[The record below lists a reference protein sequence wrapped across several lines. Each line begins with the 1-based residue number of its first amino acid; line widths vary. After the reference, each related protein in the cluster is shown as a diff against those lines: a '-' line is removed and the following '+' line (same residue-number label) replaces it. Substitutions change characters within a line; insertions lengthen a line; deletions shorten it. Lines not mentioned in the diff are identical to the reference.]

1 MAIFHLEFKIV
12 KRSEGMSS
20 CRKAA
25 YHNRSRITDDRT
37 GNTYD
42 FSHRSDLFHHQI
54 LAPVSAPAHIIES
67 STALWN
73 EVERVERQKDGQT
86 ARYFDVAIPC
96 ELTHD
101 DKIKLVVEYCQ
112 KNFVDNG
119 MIADIAFHDVDGN
132 NPHAHVMLTLKP
144 ISADGFGK
152 KERSWNDKK
161 NVILWRES
169 WSTLANR
176 YLEASGESERID
188 HRSIDAQHNEAL
200 ENAAITLDIEEK
212 ALWLAKATA
221 TSRPPMQRV
230 HRAKWNS
237 KQVQEQR
244 AAEQAVRNEMK
255 QEAQATYN
263 TFKGLDLQIVVDL
276 RSFTVSEMPEPVEIV
291 LPEIQP
297 RTEFSETG
305 SQSSS
310 SSEGKKPVLVAP
322 APHTRTKLKTPSSL
336 TTRAGKRAPVKSK
349 RKQVKPRQSGLFKR
363 FTLLVVEYIR
373 EKFVWAK
380 KKPVPVSVDA
390 DAEHDK
396 RIAEN
401 YVFDEVQGIY
411 VSRAEYERRAR
422 FNSDTYSPTKEE
434 IRRFPSR
441 PKEEQHKTDNDLDY
455 PPTPPSVSGK
465 SINHPSLKSSGFNK
479 IR

>member
-25 YHNRSRITDDRT
+25 YHARCRITDDRT

-54 LAPVSAPAHIIES
+54 LAPASAPSHIIES

-96 ELTHD
+96 ELNNE

-112 KNFVDNG
+112 KNFVDKG
-119 MIADIAFHDVDGN
+119 MIADIAFHDLDSN

-144 ISADGFGK
+144 ITADGFGK

-169 WSTLANR
+169 WSVIANR
-176 YLEASGESERID
+176 YLATTGSNERID
-188 HRSIDAQHNEAL
+188 HRSIDAQHTEAL
-200 ENAAITLDIEEK
+200 ENAAITLNVEEK

-237 KQVQEQR
+237 KHVQENR
-244 AAEQAVRNEMK
+244 AAEQAVRDEMK

-263 TFKGLDLQIVVDL
+263 TFKDLDLQIVVDL

-291 LPEIQP
+291 LPE
-297 RTEFSETG
+297 TG

-310 SSEGKKPVLVAP
+310 SEDQQPVLVAP
-322 APHTRTKLKTPSSL
+322 APHTRTKLKTPSSS
-336 TTRAGKRAPVKSK
+336 TARAVKRAPVKSN
-349 RKQVKPRQSGLFKR
+349 RKQVKPRQDGLFKR

-380 KKPVPVSVDA
+380 KKPAIPDV
-390 DAEHDK
+390 EHDK

-411 VSRAEYERRAR
+411 VPRAEHERRTR
-422 FNSDTYSPTKEE
+422 FNSDDYKPTKEE
-434 IRRFPSR
+434 IARFPSR
-441 PKEEQHKTDNDLDY
+441 PRQKQPETDNSMDLTSIISSKQIRKRPFPTLR
-455 PPTPPSVSGK
+455 PPGY
-465 SINHPSLKSSGFNK
+465 
-479 IR
+479 RDRE

>member
-25 YHNRSRITDDRT
+25 YHARCKITDDRT

-42 FSHRSDLFHHQI
+42 FSHRTDLFYHQI
-54 LAPVSAPAHIIES
+54 LAPVYAPTHIIES

-96 ELTHD
+96 ELNNK

-112 KNFVDNG
+112 KNFIDKG
-119 MIADIAFHDVDGN
+119 MIADIAFHDLDGN

-144 ISADGFGK
+144 ITADGFGK
-152 KERSWNDKK
+152 KDRSWNDKK

-169 WSTLANR
+169 WSVIANR
-176 YLEASGESERID
+176 YLAAAGSNERID
-188 HRSIDAQHNEAL
+188 HRSIDTQYNEAL
-200 ENAAITLDIEEK
+200 ENATITLDVEEK

-237 KQVQEQR
+237 RSVQKQR
-244 AAEQAVRNEMK
+244 AAEQAVRDEMK
-255 QEAQATYN
+255 QEAVATYSV
-263 TFKGLDLQIVVDL
+263 FKDLDLQIMVDL
-276 RSFTVSEMPEPVEIV
+276 NSFTVSHLPEPVEII
-291 LPEIQP
+291 L
-297 RTEFSETG
+297 TDTG

-310 SSEGKKPVLVAP
+310 STGQKPVLVAP
-322 APHTRTKLKTPSSL
+322 APHTRTKLKTPSYS
-336 TTRAGKRAPVKSK
+336 TASTIKRAPVKSK
-349 RKQVKPRQSGLFKR
+349 RKQVKPREDGIFKR
-363 FTLLVVEYIR
+363 FTLLVVEYIKER
-373 EKFVWAK
+373 FIWAK
-380 KKPVPVSVDA
+380 KKPAPVSV

-411 VSRAEYERRAR
+411 VSRTEYGKRAR
-422 FNSDTYSPTKEE
+422 FNSDTYSPTKDE

-441 PKEEQHKTDNDLDY
+441 PVKSVQFDVDLDY
-455 PPTPPSVSGK
+455 SPPVLPNKKPDISK
-465 SINHPSLKSSGFNK
+465 LKFMNFYD
-479 IR
+479 RRN

>member
-25 YHNRSRITDDRT
+25 YHARCRITDDRT

-42 FSHRSDLFHHQI
+42 FSPRTDLFYHQI
-54 LAPVSAPAHIIES
+54 LAPDSAPSHIIES
-67 STALWN
+67 STTLWN

-96 ELTHD
+96 ELSNE
-101 DKIKLVVEYCQ
+101 DKIKLVAEYCQ
-112 KNFVDNG
+112 KNFVDKG
-119 MIADIAFHDVDGN
+119 MIADIAFHDLNGG

-144 ISADGFGK
+144 ITADGFCK

-169 WSTLANR
+169 WSVIANR
-176 YLEASGESERID
+176 YLAAAGSNERID
-188 HRSIDAQHNEAL
+188 HRSIDAQQAEAL
-200 ENAAITLDIEEK
+200 ENATITLDVEEK
-212 ALWLAKATA
+212 ALWIAKATL

-237 KQVQEQR
+237 KSVQEKR
-244 AAEQAVRNEMK
+244 AAEQAVRDEMK

-263 TFKGLDLQIVVDL
+263 TFKDLDLQIVVDL

-291 LPEIQP
+291 LPE
-297 RTEFSETG
+297 TG

-310 SSEGKKPVLVAP
+310 SEEQQPVLVAP
-322 APHTRTKLKTPSSL
+322 TPHTRTTLKTPSS
-336 TTRAGKRAPVKSK
+336 TTARAVKRAPVKSK
-349 RKQVKPRQSGLFKR
+349 RKQVKPPQDGLFKR

-380 KKPVPVSVDA
+380 KKPAPVSVEA
-390 DAEHDK
+390 DHDK
-396 RIAEN
+396 RIAEK

-411 VSRAEYERRAR
+411 VPRAEHERRAR
-422 FNSDTYSPTKEE
+422 FNSDTYSPTPDE

-441 PKEEQHKTDNDLDY
+441 ATKDEVPDADFNHTPTLRTDNKNAL
-455 PPTPPSVSGK
+455 PKLKPSRFDRG
-465 SINHPSLKSSGFNK
+465 
-479 IR
+479 

>member
-25 YHNRSRITDDRT
+25 YHARCRITDDRT

-42 FSHRSDLFHHQI
+42 FSHRTDLFHHQI
-54 LAPVSAPAHIIES
+54 LSPDSAPSYIIES
-67 STALWN
+67 STTLWN

-86 ARYFDVAIPC
+86 ARYFDIAIPC
-96 ELTHD
+96 ELSNE
-101 DKIKLVVEYCQ
+101 DKIKLVAEYCQ
-112 KNFVDNG
+112 KNFVDKG
-119 MIADIAFHDVDGN
+119 MIADIAFHDLNGE

-144 ISADGFGK
+144 ITADGFGK

-169 WSTLANR
+169 WSVIANR
-176 YLEASGESERID
+176 YLTDAGSNECID
-188 HRSIDAQHNEAL
+188 HRSIDAQHSEAL
-200 ENAAITLDIEEK
+200 ENAAITLDVEEK
-212 ALWLAKATA
+212 ALWLAKATL

-237 KQVQEQR
+237 KQVQEKR
-244 AAEQAVRNEMK
+244 AAEQAIRDEMK

-263 TFKGLDLQIVVDL
+263 IFKDLDLQIVVDL
-276 RSFTVSEMPEPVEIV
+276 RSFTIYELSEPVEIV
-291 LPEIQP
+291 LPE
-297 RTEFSETG
+297 TST
-305 SQSSS
+305 QSSS
-310 SSEGKKPVLVAP
+310 SEDQQPVLVAP
-322 APHTRTKLKTPSSL
+322 APHARTKLKTPSSS
-336 TTRAGKRAPVKSK
+336 TARAVKRAPLKSK
-349 RKQVKPRQSGLFKR
+349 RKQVKPRQSDVFTR
-363 FTLLVVEYIR
+363 FTLLVIAYIK

-380 KKPVPVSVDA
+380 KKPVAPDVD
-390 DAEHDK
+390 HDK

-411 VSRAEYERRAR
+411 VPRAEHERRVK
-422 FNSDTYSPTKEE
+422 FNSDDYKPTKDE

-441 PKEEQHKTDNDLDY
+441 LTKPELPDSTLDY
-455 PPTPPSVSGK
+455 ISSHPTGLGQTAPTLR
-465 SINHPSLKSSGFNK
+465 HPKLYAHQRTKK
-479 IR
+479 E

>member
-25 YHNRSRITDDRT
+25 YHARCKITDDRT

-54 LAPVSAPAHIIES
+54 LAPASAPSHIIES

-96 ELTHD
+96 ELSND
-101 DKIKLVVEYCQ
+101 DKIKLVLDYCQ
-112 KNFVDNG
+112 KNFVDKG
-119 MIADIAFHDVDGN
+119 MIADIAFHDLDSQ
-132 NPHAHVMLTLKP
+132 NPHAHVILTLKP
-144 ISADGFGK
+144 ITADGFGK

-169 WSTLANR
+169 WATFSNR
-176 YLEASGESERID
+176 YLAAAGSNERID
-188 HRSIDAQHNEAL
+188 HRSIDTQHTEAL
-200 ENAAITLDIEEK
+200 ENAAITLDVEEK
-212 ALWLAKATA
+212 ALWISKATA
-221 TSRPPMQRV
+221 TSRPAMQRV

-237 KQVQEQR
+237 KSAQEKR
-244 AAEQAVRNEMK
+244 AAEQAVRDEMK
-255 QEAQATYN
+255 QEAVATYGV
-263 TFKGLDLQIVVDL
+263 FKDLDLQIVVDL
-276 RSFTVSEMPEPVEIV
+276 NSFTVSQLPEPVEII
-291 LPEIQP
+291 L
-297 RTEFSETG
+297 TDTG

-310 SSEGKKPVLVAP
+310 SEEQQPILVAP
-322 APHTRTKLKTPSSL
+322 APHTRTKLKAPSSS
-336 TTRAGKRAPVKSK
+336 TARAIKRAPVKSK
-349 RKQVKPRQSGLFKR
+349 RKQVKPREDGIFKR
-363 FTLLVVEYIR
+363 FTLLVVEYIKER
-373 EKFVWAK
+373 FVWAK
-380 KKPVPVSVDA
+380 KKPVAPDV
-390 DAEHDK
+390 EHDM

-411 VSRAEYERRAR
+411 VPRAEYERRAR
-422 FNSDTYSPTKEE
+422 FNSDTYSPTPDE

-441 PKEEQHKTDNDLDY
+441 LIKSAQSDSALDY
-455 PPTPPSVSGK
+455 MPTLTVDRKKSVPKLRPPDYRGRK
-465 SINHPSLKSSGFNK
+465 
-479 IR
+479 

>member
-25 YHNRSRITDDRT
+25 YHARCRITDERT

-54 LAPVSAPAHIIES
+54 LAPASAPSHIIEN

-96 ELTHD
+96 ELNNE

-112 KNFVDNG
+112 KNFVDKG
-119 MIADIAFHDVDGN
+119 MIADIAFHDLDGN

-144 ISADGFGK
+144 ITADGFGK

-161 NVILWRES
+161 NVILWREA
-169 WSTLANR
+169 WSALANR
-176 YLEASGESERID
+176 YLEASGVSERID
-188 HRSIDAQHNEAL
+188 HRSIEAQHNEAL
-200 ENAAITLDIEEK
+200 EHAAITLDAEEK

-221 TSRPPMQRV
+221 TSRPAMQRV

-237 KQVQEQR
+237 RSVQEKR
-244 AAEQAVRNEMK
+244 AAEQAVRDEMK
-255 QEAQATYN
+255 QEAQAPYSV
-263 TFKGLDLQIVVDL
+263 FKELDLQIVVDL
-276 RSFTVSEMPEPVEIV
+276 RSFTVSQLPKPVEII
-291 LPEIQP
+291 L
-297 RTEFSETG
+297 TDTG
-305 SQSSS
+305 SQSASP
-310 SSEGKKPVLVAP
+310 EGQKPVLVAP
-322 APHTRTKLKTPSSL
+322 APHTRTKLKTPSSS
-336 TTRAGKRAPVKSK
+336 TARAIKRAPVKSK

-363 FTLLVVEYIR
+363 FTLLVVGYIK
-373 EKFVWAK
+373 EKFIWAK
-380 KKPVPVSVDA
+380 KKPVASDV
-390 DAEHDK
+390 EHDK

-401 YVFDEVQGIY
+401 YVFDEVLGIY
-411 VSRAEYERRAR
+411 VPRAEYERRAR
-422 FNSDTYSPTKEE
+422 FNSDTYSPTPDE

-441 PKEEQHKTDNDLDY
+441 PKEEQHKADNNLDY
-455 PPTPPSVSGK
+455 TPTPPQVSGK
-465 SINHPSLKSSGFNK
+465 NRNHPSLKPPGFNK
-479 IR
+479 DR

>member
-25 YHNRSRITDDRT
+25 YHARCRITDDRT

-42 FSHRSDLFHHQI
+42 FSHRTDLFHHQI
-54 LAPVSAPAHIIES
+54 LAPASAPAHIIES
-67 STALWN
+67 STTLWN

-96 ELTHD
+96 ELNNE

-112 KNFVDNG
+112 KNFVDKG
-119 MIADIAFHDVDGN
+119 MIADIAFHDLNGG

-144 ISADGFGK
+144 ITGDGFGK

-169 WSTLANR
+169 WSVIANR
-176 YLEASGESERID
+176 YLTAAGSNERID
-188 HRSIDAQHNEAL
+188 HRSIEVQHSEAL
-200 ENAAITLDIEEK
+200 ENAAITMDAEEK

-221 TSRPPMQRV
+221 TSRPAMQRV

-237 KQVQEQR
+237 RSVQEKR
-244 AAEQAVRNEMK
+244 AAEQAVRDEMK
-255 QEAQATYN
+255 QEAQATYSV
-263 TFKGLDLQIVVDL
+263 FKDLDLQIVVDL
-276 RSFTVSEMPEPVEIV
+276 RSFTVSQLPEPVEIV

-305 SQSSS
+305 SQSA
-310 SSEGKKPVLVAP
+310 SSEDQKPVLVAP
-322 APHTRTKLKTPSSL
+322 APHTRTKLKTPLSS
-336 TTRAGKRAPVKSK
+336 TASMVKRAPVKK
-349 RKQVKPRQSGLFKR
+349 VRPRQDGIFKR
-363 FTLLVVEYIR
+363 FTLLVVEYIK

-380 KKPVPVSVDA
+380 KKPAPVSVDA
-390 DAEHDK
+390 DHDK

-401 YVFDEVQGIY
+401 YVFDEVKGIY
-411 VSRAEYERRAR
+411 VPRIEYERRAR
-422 FNSDTYSPTKEE
+422 FNSDTYSPTPNEV
-434 IRRFPSR
+434 RRFPSR
-441 PKEEQHKTDNDLDY
+441 LKQEKPEADKNQILAPSIPREQVRNSNYSRLV
-455 PPTPPSVSGK
+455 PP
-465 SINHPSLKSSGFNK
+465 GF
-479 IR
+479 RGRDS

>member
-42 FSHRSDLFHHQI
+42 FSHRTDLFHHLI

-67 STALWN
+67 SSTLWN

-86 ARYFDVAIPC
+86 VRYFDVAIPC
-96 ELTHD
+96 ELNNE

-112 KNFVDNG
+112 KNFVDKG
-119 MIADIAFHDVDGN
+119 MIADIAFHDLDSG

-144 ISADGFGK
+144 ITAAGFGK

-169 WSTLANR
+169 WSVIANR
-176 YLEASGESERID
+176 YLAAAGSNERID
-188 HRSIDAQHNEAL
+188 HRSIDTQYNEAL
-200 ENAAITLDIEEK
+200 ENAIITLDVEEK
-212 ALWLAKATA
+212 ALWIAKAA
-221 TSRPPMQRV
+221 LTSRPAMQRIP
-230 HRAKWNS
+230 RAKWNS
-237 KQVQEQR
+237 QTAQKQR
-244 AAEQAVRNEMK
+244 AAEQAVRDEMK
-255 QEAQATYN
+255 QEAVATYGV
-263 TFKGLDLQIVVDL
+263 FKDLDLQIVVDL
-276 RSFTVSEMPEPVEIV
+276 NSFTVSQLPEPVEII
-291 LPEIQP
+291 L
-297 RTEFSETG
+297 TDTG
-305 SQSSS
+305 SKS
-310 SSEGKKPVLVAP
+310 SSEGQKPVLVAP
-322 APHTRTKLKTPSSL
+322 APHTRTKLKTPSFPFPTAS
-336 TTRAGKRAPVKSK
+336 TVKRAPVKSK
-349 RKQVKPRQSGLFKR
+349 RRKVKPQKESIFKR
-363 FTLLVVEYIR
+363 FTLLVVDFFKERFI
-373 EKFVWAK
+373 WAK
-380 KKPVPVSVDA
+380 KKPAPVSM

-411 VSRAEYERRAR
+411 VLRSDHEKRLR
-422 FNSDTYSPTKEE
+422 FNSDTYRPTKDE

-441 PKEEQHKTDNDLDY
+441 AKNEKSMAVNNMDFPSQDSQIKPSNIKVDNPKLR
-455 PPTPPSVSGK
+455 P
-465 SINHPSLKSSGFNK
+465 
-479 IR
+479 

>member
-25 YHNRSRITDDRT
+25 YHARCRITDERT

-42 FSHRSDLFHHQI
+42 FSHRTDLFHHQI
-54 LAPVSAPAHIIES
+54 LAPASAPSHIIES

-73 EVERVERQKDGQT
+73 EVESVERQKDGQT

-96 ELTHD
+96 ELSNKN
-101 DKIKLVVEYCQ
+101 KIKLVIEYCQ
-112 KNFVDNG
+112 KNFADKG
-119 MIADIAFHDVDGN
+119 MIADIVFHDLDGK

-144 ISADGFGK
+144 ITADGFGK

-169 WSTLANR
+169 WSTLTND
-176 YLEASGESERID
+176 YLEAAGTEERID
-188 HRSIDAQHNEAL
+188 HRSIDTQFNEAL
-200 ENAAITLDIEEK
+200 GNATITLDVEEK
-212 ALWLAKATA
+212 ALWLAKATL
-221 TSRPPMQRV
+221 TSRPAMQRI

-237 KQVQEQR
+237 RSAQKKR
-244 AAEQAVRNEMK
+244 AAEQAVRDDAKN
-255 QEAQATYN
+255 EAQATYRV
-263 TFKGLDLQIVVDL
+263 FKVLDQQIVVDL
-276 RSFTVSEMPEPVEIV
+276 RSFTVSELPDPVEIK
-291 LPEIQP
+291 LP
-297 RTEFSETG
+297 ETG

-310 SSEGKKPVLVAP
+310 SENQKLVLVAP
-322 APHTRTKLKTPSSL
+322 APQTPTKLKTASSS
-336 TTRAGKRAPVKSK
+336 TAKVVKRVPVKSK
-349 RKQVKPRQSGLFKR
+349 RKQVKPRQSGVFKR

-373 EKFVWAK
+373 EKFVWGK
-380 KKPVPVSVDA
+380 KKPATVSVDA
-390 DAEHDK
+390 DHDK

-411 VSRAEYERRAR
+411 VPRAEHEKRVR
-422 FNSDTYSPTKEE
+422 FNSDTFSPTPDE

-441 PKEEQHKTDNDLDY
+441 PIKPAQLDSDLDY
-455 PPTPPSVSGK
+455 IPTLEIDRKKPVPKLKPPGYQ
-465 SINHPSLKSSGFNK
+465 
-479 IR
+479 

>member
-73 EVERVERQKDGQT
+73 EVEKVERQKDGQT

-96 ELTHD
+96 ELNNE

-112 KNFVDNG
+112 KNFVDKG
-119 MIADIAFHDVDGN
+119 MIADIAFHDLDGN

-144 ISADGFGK
+144 ITADGFGK

-169 WSTLANR
+169 WSALAND
-176 YLEASGESERID
+176 YLEAAGTEERID
-188 HRSIDAQHNEAL
+188 HRSIDAQHAEAL
-200 ENAAITLDIEEK
+200 ENAAITLDVEEK
-212 ALWLAKATA
+212 ALWLAKATL

-237 KQVQEQR
+237 KHVQENR
-244 AAEQAVRNEMK
+244 AAEQAVRDEMK
-255 QEAQATYN
+255 QEAQATYSV
-263 TFKGLDLQIVVDL
+263 FKDLDLQIVVDL
-276 RSFTVSEMPEPVEIV
+276 RSFTVSQLPEPVEIV

-297 RTEFSETG
+297 RKEFSETG
-305 SQSSS
+305 SQSA
-310 SSEGKKPVLVAP
+310 SSEDQKPVLVAP
-322 APHTRTKLKTPSSL
+322 APHTRTKLKNPSFP
-336 TTRAGKRAPVKSK
+336 TTSTVKRAPVKSK
-349 RKQVKPRQSGLFKR
+349 RKQVKPRQSGVFKR
-363 FTLLVVEYIR
+363 FTLLVVEYIK

-380 KKPVPVSVDA
+380 KKPAPISV

-396 RIAEN
+396 RIADN

-411 VSRAEYERRAR
+411 VPRAEYETRAK
-422 FNSDTYSPTKEE
+422 FNSEDYKPTTDE
-434 IRRFPSR
+434 ITRFPSR
-441 PKEEQHKTDNDLDY
+441 QRKESLADYDLDY
-455 PPTPPSVSGK
+455 LPK
-465 SINHPSLKSSGFNK
+465 NSSAKIFFAPRFRYKALHDTKNK
-479 IR
+479 

>member
-25 YHNRSRITDDRT
+25 YHARCRITDDRT

-42 FSHRSDLFHHQI
+42 FSHRTDLFYHQI
-54 LAPVSAPAHIIES
+54 LAPDSAPSHIIES
-67 STALWN
+67 STTLWN

-86 ARYFDVAIPC
+86 VRYFDVAIPC
-96 ELTHD
+96 ELSNE
-101 DKIKLVVEYCQ
+101 DKIKLVAEYCQ
-112 KNFVDNG
+112 KNFVDKG
-119 MIADIAFHDVDGN
+119 MIADIAFHDLNGG

-144 ISADGFGK
+144 ITADGFCK

-169 WSTLANR
+169 WSVIANR
-176 YLEASGESERID
+176 YLAAAGSNERID
-188 HRSIDAQHNEAL
+188 HRSIDAQHAEAL
-200 ENAAITLDIEEK
+200 ENATITLDVEEK
-212 ALWLAKATA
+212 ALWLAKATL

-237 KQVQEQR
+237 KSVQEKR
-244 AAEQAVRNEMK
+244 AAEQAVRDEMK

-263 TFKGLDLQIVVDL
+263 TFKDLDLQIVVDL

-291 LPEIQP
+291 LPE
-297 RTEFSETG
+297 TG

-310 SSEGKKPVLVAP
+310 SEEQQPVLVAP
-322 APHTRTKLKTPSSL
+322 TPHTRTTLKTPSS
-336 TTRAGKRAPVKSK
+336 TTARAVKRAPVKSK
-349 RKQVKPRQSGLFKR
+349 RKQVKPRQDGLFKR

-380 KKPVPVSVDA
+380 KKPAPVSVEA
-390 DAEHDK
+390 DHDK
-396 RIAEN
+396 RIAEK

-411 VSRAEYERRAR
+411 VPRAEHERRAR
-422 FNSDTYSPTKEE
+422 FNSDTYSPTPDE

-441 PKEEQHKTDNDLDY
+441 ATKDEVPDADFNHTPTLRTDNKNAL
-455 PPTPPSVSGK
+455 PKLKPSRFDRG
-465 SINHPSLKSSGFNK
+465 
-479 IR
+479 

>member
-25 YHNRSRITDDRT
+25 YHARCRITDDRT

-42 FSHRSDLFHHQI
+42 FSHRTDLFHNLI

-96 ELTHD
+96 ELSNE

-112 KNFVDNG
+112 KNFVDKG
-119 MIADIAFHDVDGN
+119 MIADIAFHDLNGG

-144 ISADGFGK
+144 ITADGFGK

-169 WSTLANR
+169 WSVITNR
-176 YLEASGESERID
+176 YLTAAGSNERID
-188 HRSIDAQHNEAL
+188 HRSIDTQYNEAL
-200 ENAAITLDIEEK
+200 ENAAITLDVEEK
-212 ALWLAKATA
+212 ALWLAKATL
-221 TSRPPMQRV
+221 TCRPAMQRV

-237 KQVQEQR
+237 KSAQKKR
-244 AAEQAVRNEMK
+244 AAEQAVRDEIK
-255 QEAQATYN
+255 QEAQATYH
-263 TFKGLDLQIVVDL
+263 TFKELDQQIVVDL
-276 RSFTVSEMPEPVEIV
+276 RSFTVSEMSEPVEIV
-291 LPEIQP
+291 LPE
-297 RTEFSETG
+297 TG

-310 SSEGKKPVLVAP
+310 SEGQKPVLVAP
-322 APHTRTKLKTPSSL
+322 APHIRTKLKTPSSS
-336 TTRAGKRAPVKSK
+336 TASTVKRAPVKSK
-349 RKQVKPRQSGLFKR
+349 RKQVKPRQSNVFKR
-363 FTLLVVEYIR
+363 FTLLVVEYIK
-373 EKFVWAK
+373 EKFIWAR
-380 KKPVPVSVDA
+380 KKPSPVSVDT
-390 DAEHDK
+390 EHDK
-396 RIAEN
+396 RIADN

-411 VSRAEYERRAR
+411 VPRAEHERRAR

-434 IRRFPSR
+434 ITRFPSR
-441 PKEEQHKTDNDLDY
+441 PQCESIDNDPDY
-455 PPTPPSVSGK
+455 VPRLQANKNNVIPKMKPPTYY
-465 SINHPSLKSSGFNK
+465 
-479 IR
+479 

>member
-42 FSHRSDLFHHQI
+42 FSHRTDLFHHLI
-54 LAPVSAPAHIIES
+54 LAPVSAPAHIIKS

-96 ELTHD
+96 ELNNE

-112 KNFVDNG
+112 KNFVDKG
-119 MIADIAFHDVDGN
+119 MIADIAFHDLNGE

-144 ISADGFGK
+144 ITADGFGK

-169 WSTLANR
+169 WSVIANR
-176 YLEASGESERID
+176 YLTAAGSNERID
-188 HRSIDAQHNEAL
+188 HRSIDAQHAEAL
-200 ENAAITLDIEEK
+200 ENAAITLDVEEK
-212 ALWLAKATA
+212 ALWFAKATL

-237 KQVQEQR
+237 KSVQEKR
-244 AAEQAVRNEMK
+244 AAEQAVRDEMK

-263 TFKGLDLQIVVDL
+263 TFRDLDLQIVVDL
-276 RSFTVSEMPEPVEIV
+276 RSFTVSELSEPIEIV
-291 LPEIQP
+291 LP
-297 RTEFSETG
+297 ETG

-310 SSEGKKPVLVAP
+310 EGQKPVLVSP
-322 APHTRTKLKTPSSL
+322 APHTRTTLKTPSS
-336 TTRAGKRAPVKSK
+336 TAARVVKRAPVKSK
-349 RKQVKPRQSGLFKR
+349 RNQVKPRQSGVFKR
-363 FTLLVVEYIR
+363 FTLLVIEYIK
-373 EKFVWAK
+373 EKFIWAK
-380 KKPVPVSVDA
+380 KKPVSPDVD
-390 DAEHDK
+390 HDK

-401 YVFDEVQGIY
+401 YVFDEVLGIF
-411 VSRAEYERRAR
+411 VPRANYERRAR
-422 FNSDTYSPTKEE
+422 FNSDTYSPTPDE
-434 IRRFPSR
+434 IRRFPNR
-441 PKEEQHKTDNDLDY
+441 PIKPTKLDSDLDY
-455 PPTPPSVSGK
+455 IPTLAADRRPPALQLKPPSFK
-465 SINHPSLKSSGFNK
+465 AD
-479 IR
+479 

>member
-25 YHNRSRITDDRT
+25 YHVRCRITDDRT

-42 FSHRSDLFHHQI
+42 FSHRTDLFHHQI
-54 LAPVSAPAHIIES
+54 LAPVSAPAHIIDS

-73 EVERVERQKDGQT
+73 EVEKVERQKDGQT

-96 ELTHD
+96 ELNNE

-112 KNFVDNG
+112 KNFVDKG
-119 MIADIAFHDVDGN
+119 MIADIAFHDLDGK

-144 ISADGFGK
+144 ITPDGFGK

-169 WSTLANR
+169 WSVIANR
-176 YLEASGESERID
+176 YLAAVGSSERID
-188 HRSIDAQHNEAL
+188 HRSIDTQYNEAL
-200 ENAAITLDIEEK
+200 ENATITLDVEEK
-212 ALWLAKATA
+212 ALWLAKATL
-221 TSRPPMQRV
+221 TCRPAMQRV

-237 KQVQEQR
+237 KSAQKER

-255 QEAQATYN
+255 QEAQATCR
-263 TFKGLDLQIVVDL
+263 TFKDLDQQIVVDL
-276 RSFTVSEMPEPVEIV
+276 RSFTVFELPEPVEIV
-291 LPEIQP
+291 LPE
-297 RTEFSETG
+297 TG

-310 SSEGKKPVLVAP
+310 SEEQQPVLVAP
-322 APHTRTKLKTPSSL
+322 APHTRTKLKTPSSS
-336 TTRAGKRAPVKSK
+336 TTRAVKHAPVKSK
-349 RKQVKPRQSGLFKR
+349 WKQVKPRQSDVFTR
-363 FTLLVVEYIR
+363 FTLLVIAYIK

-380 KKPVPVSVDA
+380 KKPVAPDVD
-390 DAEHDK
+390 HDK

-411 VSRAEYERRAR
+411 VPRAEHERRVK
-422 FNSDTYSPTKEE
+422 FNSDDYKPTKDE

-441 PKEEQHKTDNDLDY
+441 LTKPELPDSTLDY
-455 PPTPPSVSGK
+455 ISAHPTGLEPTAPTLR
-465 SINHPSLKSSGFNK
+465 HPKLYAHQRTKNE
-479 IR
+479 

>member
-25 YHNRSRITDDRT
+25 YHARCRITDERT

-86 ARYFDVAIPC
+86 ARYFDIAIPC
-96 ELTHD
+96 ELSNQ

-112 KNFVDNG
+112 KNFVDKG
-119 MIADIAFHDVDGN
+119 MIADIAFHDLDGN
-132 NPHAHVMLTLKP
+132 NPHVHVMLTLKP
-144 ISADGFGK
+144 ITADGFGK

-169 WSTLANR
+169 WSVIANR
-176 YLEASGESERID
+176 YLTAAGSNERID
-188 HRSIDAQHNEAL
+188 HRSIDTQYNEAL
-200 ENAAITLDIEEK
+200 ENATITLDVEEK
-212 ALWLAKATA
+212 ALWLAKATLA
-221 TSRPPMQRV
+221 SRPPMQRI

-237 KQVQEQR
+237 KSAQKKR
-244 AAEQAVRNEMK
+244 AAEQAVRDGMK
-255 QEAQATYN
+255 KEAQATYN
-263 TFKGLDLQIVVDL
+263 TFKDLDLQIVVDL
-276 RSFTVSEMPEPVEIV
+276 RSFTVSELPEPVEIV
-291 LPEIQP
+291 LPE
-297 RTEFSETG
+297 TG

-310 SSEGKKPVLVAP
+310 SEEQQPVLVTP
-322 APHTRTKLKTPSSL
+322 APHTRTKLKTPSSS
-336 TTRAGKRAPVKSK
+336 TTRAIKRAPVKSQ
-349 RKQVKPRQSGLFKR
+349 RKHVEPRQTGVFKR
-363 FTLLVVEYIR
+363 FTLLVMEYIR

-380 KKPVPVSVDA
+380 KKPVPVPVE
-390 DAEHDK
+390 AEHDK

-411 VSRAEYERRAR
+411 VQRAEHERRAR
-422 FNSDTYSPTKEE
+422 FNSDDYKPTKEE
-434 IRRFPSR
+434 ITRFPSR
-441 PKEEQHKTDNDLDY
+441 QKHELPHVASSVALTPSIQHEQVTNRTPRLTPNKRHK
-455 PPTPPSVSGK
+455 SRSC
-465 SINHPSLKSSGFNK
+465 
-479 IR
+479 

>member
-25 YHNRSRITDDRT
+25 YHARCRITDDRT

-42 FSHRSDLFHHQI
+42 FSHRTDLFHHLI
-54 LAPVSAPAHIIES
+54 LAPISAPAHIIENS
-67 STALWN
+67 SSLWN
-73 EVERVERQKDGQT
+73 EVERGERQKDGQT

-96 ELTHD
+96 ELCNE
-101 DKIKLVVEYCQ
+101 DKIKLVAEYCQ
-112 KNFVDNG
+112 KNFVDKG
-119 MIADIAFHDVDGN
+119 MIADIAFHDLDGQ

-144 ISADGFGK
+144 ITTDGFGK

-169 WSTLANR
+169 WSVIANR
-176 YLEASGESERID
+176 YLAAAGSNERID
-188 HRSIDAQHNEAL
+188 HRSIDTQYNEAL
-200 ENAAITLDIEEK
+200 ENATITLDLEEK

-221 TSRPPMQRV
+221 TSRPPMQRIP
-230 HRAKWNS
+230 RAKWNS
-237 KQVQEQR
+237 QTAQKQR
-244 AAEQAVRNEMK
+244 AVEQAVRDEMK

-263 TFKGLDLQIVVDL
+263 TFKDLDLQIVVDL
-276 RSFTVSEMPEPVEIV
+276 RSFTVSELPEPVEII
-291 LPEIQP
+291 LTEI
-297 RTEFSETG
+297 G

-310 SSEGKKPVLVAP
+310 SEGQKPVLVAP
-322 APHTRTKLKTPSSL
+322 APHTRTKLKTSPSP
-336 TTRAGKRAPVKSK
+336 TARAVKCAPVKSK
-349 RKQVKPRQSGLFKR
+349 RKQVKPRQSGVFKR
-363 FTLLVVEYIR
+363 FTLLVVEYIK
-373 EKFVWAK
+373 EKFVLAR
-380 KKPVPVSVDA
+380 KKPAPISVDT
-390 DAEHDK
+390 EHDK

-411 VSRAEYERRAR
+411 VPRAEHERRDR

-441 PKEEQHKTDNDLDY
+441 PIKPVQPDDDLDY
-455 PPTPPSVSGK
+455 IPAPLPPQTLNAPKLTPHK
-465 SINHPSLKSSGFNK
+465 FLYNRK
-479 IR
+479 

>member
-25 YHNRSRITDDRT
+25 YHNRSRITDERT

-42 FSHRSDLFHHQI
+42 FSHRTDLFHHQI
-54 LAPVSAPAHIIES
+54 LAPISAPTHIIES

-96 ELTHD
+96 ELSNE

-112 KNFVDNG
+112 KNFVDKG
-119 MIADIAFHDVDGN
+119 MIADIAFHNLDSN

-144 ISADGFGK
+144 ITVDGFGK

-169 WSTLANR
+169 WSVIANR
-176 YLEASGESERID
+176 YLTAAGSNERID
-188 HRSIDAQHNEAL
+188 HRSIDAQHAEAL

-212 ALWLAKATA
+212 ALWLAKATL

-237 KQVQEQR
+237 KHVQENR
-244 AAEQAVRNEMK
+244 AAEQAVRDEMK

-263 TFKGLDLQIVVDL
+263 TFKDLDLQIVVDL

-291 LPEIQP
+291 LPE
-297 RTEFSETG
+297 TG

-310 SSEGKKPVLVAP
+310 SEEQQLVLLAA
-322 APHTRTKLKTPSSL
+322 APHTRTKLKTPSSS
-336 TTRAGKRAPVKSK
+336 TASAVKRTPVKSK
-349 RKQVKPRQSGLFKR
+349 WKQVKPRQSNVFKR
-363 FTLLVVEYIR
+363 FALLVVDYIR

-380 KKPVPVSVDA
+380 KKPVDPDV
-390 DAEHDK
+390 EHDK

-401 YVFDEVQGIY
+401 YVFDEVLGIN
-411 VSRAEYERRAR
+411 VPRAEHEKRTK
-422 FNSDTYSPTKEE
+422 FNSDDYKPTKEE

-441 PKEEQHKTDNDLDY
+441 SEQAQPVFDKDIVPTLSRTAEQPKNEALRLRPPNYRNRDY
-455 PPTPPSVSGK
+455 
-465 SINHPSLKSSGFNK
+465 
-479 IR
+479 

>member
-25 YHNRSRITDDRT
+25 YHARCKITDDRT

-42 FSHRSDLFHHQI
+42 FSHRSDLFYHQI
-54 LAPVSAPAHIIES
+54 LAPASVPAHIIES
-67 STALWN
+67 SAALWN
-73 EVERVERQKDGQT
+73 EVEKVERQKDGQT

-96 ELTHD
+96 ELNNE

-112 KNFVDNG
+112 KNFVDKE
-119 MIADIAFHDVDGN
+119 MIADIAFHDLDSN

-144 ISADGFGK
+144 ITADGFGK

-169 WSTLANR
+169 WSVIANR
-176 YLEASGESERID
+176 YLATTGSNERID
-188 HRSIDAQHNEAL
+188 HRFIDAQHAEAL
-200 ENAAITLDIEEK
+200 ENAAITLNVEEK

-221 TSRPPMQRV
+221 TSRPAMQRV

-237 KQVQEQR
+237 KHVQEKR
-244 AAEQAVRNEMK
+244 AAEQAVRDEMK

-263 TFKGLDLQIVVDL
+263 TFKDLDLQIVVDL

-291 LPEIQP
+291 LPE
-297 RTEFSETG
+297 TG
-305 SQSSS
+305 SQSA
-310 SSEGKKPVLVAP
+310 SSEERQPVLVGP
-322 APHTRTKLKTPSSL
+322 APHTRTKLKTPSSS
-336 TTRAGKRAPVKSK
+336 TARAVKRAPVKSK
-349 RKQVKPRQSGLFKR
+349 KKQVKPRQTGLFKR

-380 KKPVPVSVDA
+380 KKPIAHDV
-390 DAEHDK
+390 EHDK

-401 YVFDEVQGIY
+401 YVFDEVLGIY
-411 VSRAEYERRAR
+411 VPRAEYERRAR
-422 FNSDTYSPTKEE
+422 FNNDNYKPTKEE
-434 IRRFPSR
+434 ITRFPSR
-441 PKEEQHKTDNDLDY
+441 PKQDQQERDHRMDHSPSMPYSSKAPRMR
-455 PPTPPSVSGK
+455 PP
-465 SINHPSLKSSGFNK
+465 
-479 IR
+479 R

>member
-1 MAIFHLEFKIV
+1 MEFKIV

-25 YHNRSRITDDRT
+25 YHARCKITDDRT

-54 LAPVSAPAHIIES
+54 LAPISAPAHIIEN
-67 STALWN
+67 STVLWN

-96 ELTHD
+96 ELSNE

-112 KNFVDNG
+112 KNFVDKG
-119 MIADIAFHDVDGN
+119 MIADIAFHDLNGG

-144 ISADGFGK
+144 ITADGFGK

-169 WSTLANR
+169 WSVITNR
-176 YLEASGESERID
+176 FLTAAGSNERID
-188 HRSIDAQHNEAL
+188 HRSIDAQHAEAL
-200 ENAAITLDIEEK
+200 ENAAITLDVEEK
-212 ALWLAKATA
+212 ALWLAKATL

-237 KQVQEQR
+237 KHVQENR
-244 AAEQAVRNEMK
+244 AAEQAVRDEMK

-263 TFKGLDLQIVVDL
+263 TFKDLDLQIVVDL
-276 RSFTVSEMPEPVEIV
+276 RSFTVSELPEPVEIV
-291 LPEIQP
+291 LPE
-297 RTEFSETG
+297 TG

-310 SSEGKKPVLVAP
+310 SEGQKPVLVAS
-322 APHTRTKLKTPSSL
+322 APHMRTKLKTPPSS
-336 TTRAGKRAPVKSK
+336 TTRVVKRAPVKSK
-349 RKQVKPRQSGLFKR
+349 WKQVKPRQSNVFKR
-363 FTLLVVEYIR
+363 FTLLVVEYIK

-380 KKPVPVSVDA
+380 KKSVAPDI
-390 DAEHDK
+390 DHDK

-411 VSRAEYERRAR
+411 VPRAEYERRAR
-422 FNSDTYSPTKEE
+422 FNSDDYKPTKEE
-434 IRRFPSR
+434 IKRFPSR
-441 PKEEQHKTDNDLDY
+441 QLKPEKSDNILDY
-455 PPTPPSVSGK
+455 IPTLSGDRKPLAPQLKPPGY
-465 SINHPSLKSSGFNK
+465 HHD
-479 IR
+479 

>member
-1 MAIFHLEFKIV
+1 MAIFHLEFKIL

-25 YHNRSRITDDRT
+25 YHARCRITDDRT

-42 FSHRSDLFHHQI
+42 FSHRTDLFHHQI
-54 LAPVSAPAHIIES
+54 LAPVSAPAHIIER

-96 ELTHD
+96 ELSNE
-101 DKIKLVVEYCQ
+101 DKIKLVAEYCQ
-112 KNFVDNG
+112 KNFVDKG
-119 MIADIAFHDVDGN
+119 MITDIAFHDLDSN

-144 ISADGFGK
+144 ITADGFGK
-152 KERSWNDKK
+152 KDRSWNDKK
-161 NVILWRES
+161 NVIKWRES
-169 WSTLANR
+169 WSVIANR
-176 YLEASGESERID
+176 YLAAAGSNERID
-188 HRSIDAQHNEAL
+188 HRSIDAQHAEAL
-200 ENAAITLDIEEK
+200 GSAAITLDVVEK
-212 ALWLAKATA
+212 ALWLAKATL

-237 KQVQEQR
+237 KSVQEKR
-244 AAEQAVRNEMK
+244 AAEQAVRDEMK

-263 TFKGLDLQIVVDL
+263 TFKDLDLQIVVDL
-276 RSFTVSEMPEPVEIV
+276 RNFTVSEMPEPIEIV
-291 LPEIQP
+291 LP
-297 RTEFSETG
+297 ETG

-310 SSEGKKPVLVAP
+310 SEEQQSVLVAP
-322 APHTRTKLKTPSSL
+322 APHTRTKLKTPSPSAA
-336 TTRAGKRAPVKSK
+336 RAVKRAPVKSK
-349 RKQVKPRQSGLFKR
+349 KKQAKPRQTGLFKR

-380 KKPVPVSVDA
+380 KKPVPVSI

-396 RIAEN
+396 RTAEH

-411 VSRAEYERRAR
+411 VPRAEFEKRAR
-422 FNSDTYSPTKEE
+422 FNSDNYKPTSDE
-434 IRRFPSR
+434 IRRFPTCPQR
-441 PKEEQHKTDNDLDY
+441 EQPITDSIMDLK
-455 PPTPPSVSGK
+455 PSIPTDQMRKRS
-465 SINHPSLKSSGFNK
+465 SLKLRPTGY
-479 IR
+479 RD

>member
-25 YHNRSRITDDRT
+25 YHARCKITDDRT

-42 FSHRSDLFHHQI
+42 FSHRSDLFYHQI
-54 LAPVSAPAHIIES
+54 LAPASAPTHIIES
-67 STALWN
+67 STTLWN
-73 EVERVERQKDGQT
+73 EVEKVERQKDGQT

-96 ELTHD
+96 ELNNE

-112 KNFVDNG
+112 KNFVDKG
-119 MIADIAFHDVDGN
+119 MIADIAFHDLNGG

-169 WSTLANR
+169 WSVIANR
-176 YLEASGESERID
+176 YLAAVGSSERID
-188 HRSIDAQHNEAL
+188 HRSIDIQYNEAL
-200 ENAAITLDIEEK
+200 ENATITLDVEEK
-212 ALWLAKATA
+212 ALWLAKATL
-221 TSRPPMQRV
+221 TSRPPMERI

-237 KQVQEQR
+237 KIAQEKR
-244 AAEQAVRNEMK
+244 AAEQAVRDEMK

-263 TFKGLDLQIVVDL
+263 TFKELDLQIVVDL
-276 RSFTVSEMPEPVEIV
+276 RSFTVSEMSELVEIV
-291 LPEIQP
+291 LP
-297 RTEFSETG
+297 ETG

-310 SSEGKKPVLVAP
+310 SEEQQPVLVAP
-322 APHTRTKLKTPSSL
+322 APHTRTKMKTPSSS
-336 TTRAGKRAPVKSK
+336 TARAIKRAPVKNK
-349 RKQVKPRQSGLFKR
+349 RKQVKPRQTDLFKR
-363 FTLLVVEYIR
+363 FTLLVIGYIK

-380 KKPVPVSVDA
+380 KKSATASIEA
-390 DAEHDK
+390 DHDK

-401 YVFDEVQGIY
+401 YVFDEVLGFY
-411 VSRAEYERRAR
+411 VPRAEYDKHAR
-422 FNSDTYSPTKEE
+422 FNTDGYKPSPDE

-441 PKEEQHKTDNDLDY
+441 PLKPEQLDNALEY
-455 PPTPPSVSGK
+455 TPMIRISEK
-465 SINHPSLKSSGFNK
+465 SNSPLSKQKS
-479 IR
+479 

>member
-1 MAIFHLEFKIV
+1 MAIFHLDFKIV

-25 YHNRSRITDDRT
+25 YHVRCKITDNRT

-42 FSHRSDLFHHQI
+42 FSHRSDLFYHQI
-54 LAPVSAPAHIIES
+54 LAPASAPAHIIES

-73 EVERVERQKDGQT
+73 EVEKVERQKDGQT

-96 ELTHD
+96 ELSNE

-112 KNFVDNG
+112 KNFVDKG
-119 MIADIAFHDVDGN
+119 MIADIAFHDLDSN

-144 ISADGFGK
+144 ITADGFGK
-152 KERSWNDKK
+152 KDRSWNDKK

-169 WSTLANR
+169 WSVIANR
-176 YLEASGESERID
+176 YLAAAGSNERID
-188 HRSIDAQHNEAL
+188 HRSTDAQHAEAL
-200 ENAAITLDIEEK
+200 ENAAITLDVEEK
-212 ALWLAKATA
+212 ALWLAKATL

-230 HRAKWNS
+230 HRSRWNS
-237 KQVQEQR
+237 KSVQEKR
-244 AAEQAVRNEMK
+244 STEQAVRDEMK

-263 TFKGLDLQIVVDL
+263 TFRELDLQIVVDL
-276 RSFTVSEMPEPVEIV
+276 RSFTVSEMSEPVEII

-310 SSEGKKPVLVAP
+310 SENQQPVLVAP
-322 APHTRTKLKTPSSL
+322 APHTHTKLKTPSFPTAS
-336 TTRAGKRAPVKSK
+336 TDKRAPVKSK
-349 RKQVKPRQSGLFKR
+349 RKQVEPGQSNVFRR

-380 KKPVPVSVDA
+380 KKPVPVPVKA
-390 DAEHDK
+390 DHDK

-401 YVFDEVQGIY
+401 YVFDEVLGIY
-411 VSRAEYERRAR
+411 VPRAEYERRAR
-422 FNSDTYSPTKEE
+422 FNSDTYSPTPDE
-434 IRRFPSR
+434 ISRFPRR
-441 PKEEQHKTDNDLDY
+441 PLNKQALSDSSFDLKL
-455 PPTPPSVSGK
+455 SVS
-465 SINHPSLKSSGFNK
+465 PEQTRQYSSPRMKPPG
-479 IR
+479 

>member
-25 YHNRSRITDDRT
+25 YHARCRITDDRT

-54 LAPVSAPAHIIES
+54 LAPSSALSHIIES

-73 EVERVERQKDGQT
+73 EVERIERQKDGQT

-96 ELTHD
+96 EISNK

-112 KNFVDNG
+112 KNFVDKG
-119 MIADIAFHDVDGN
+119 MIADIAFHDLDGN

-144 ISADGFGK
+144 ITADGFGK

-169 WSTLANR
+169 WSVIANR
-176 YLEASGESERID
+176 YLAAAGSNERID
-188 HRSIDAQHNEAL
+188 HRSIDTQYNEAL
-200 ENAAITLDIEEK
+200 ENAAITLDVEEK

-221 TSRPPMQRV
+221 TSRPAMQRV

-237 KQVQEQR
+237 KHVQENR
-244 AAEQAVRNEMK
+244 AAEQVVRDEMK
-255 QEAQATYN
+255 QEAQATYGV
-263 TFKGLDLQIVVDL
+263 FKDLDLQIVVNL
-276 RSFTVSEMPEPVEIV
+276 NSFTVSQPPEPVEII
-291 LPEIQP
+291 L
-297 RTEFSETG
+297 TDTG
-305 SQSSS
+305 SQSGSS
-310 SSEGKKPVLVAP
+310 TGQKPVLVAP
-322 APHTRTKLKTPSSL
+322 APHTRTTLKTPSSS
-336 TTRAGKRAPVKSK
+336 TARALKRAPVKTK
-349 RKQVKPRQSGLFKR
+349 RKQVEPRQDGIFKR
-363 FTLLVVEYIR
+363 FTLLVVDYIK

-380 KKPVPVSVDA
+380 KKPAPVSVDT
-390 DAEHDK
+390 EHDK

-411 VSRAEYERRAR
+411 VSRAEHERRAR
-422 FNSDTYSPTKEE
+422 FNSDTYSPTPDE

-441 PKEEQHKTDNDLDY
+441 AKSDQHRMDNNIGFIPSLPPLSGRSRYY
-455 PPTPPSVSGK
+455 PPLKPSNFDK
-465 SINHPSLKSSGFNK
+465 NK
-479 IR
+479 